1 MRKLIT
7 FLGKYPKQTTYLF
20 DGQTYQGQVFAEAL
34 RQFTNFDEMLV
45 FTTEEAKATTW
56 PVLEALRDERI
67 RSIAIP
73 IGANETELWALFA
86 TLTEQIAQGD
96 TLIFDITH
104 GLRSIPFLVFLA
116 AAYLKEARDV
126 TIEAI
131 YYGAFELGNEKED
144 QPAPVID
151 LSGFVSLLDWLTA
164 TNQFIYTGNAG
175 YLASQLQK
183 QEQRSLDKLANTVS
197 EIALG
202 LQLLRPT
209 QVSEA
214 AYQLPECLATVK
226 QVLPPPF
233 ALLSDNLISGYGQ
246 FGANPDE
253 SPHTR
258 LAKQLAIINWYHQTS
273 QIVHTLSLS
282 REWLVSLL
290 CVHFGVDVQDKNERE
305 EMEILLAGGK
315 LKDPE
320 TGKTSRVSKYLD
332 RWSTVTEGK
341 RLRKLWSNPP
351 YQLANLRNDVL
362 HSGFRRNPKPAQE
375 IIDLTREIVQELN
388 EIAVQWGVT
397 HHALRITEAP

>member
-20 DGQTYQGQVFAEAL
+20 DGQNYQGQVFAEAL
-34 RQFTNFDEMLV
+34 RQFTDFDEMLV
-45 FTTEEAKATTW
+45 FTTEEAKTTTW
-56 PVLEALRDERI
+56 PVLEALHDPRI

-73 IGANETELWALFA
+73 IGANEMELWALLA
-86 TLTEQIAQGD
+86 TLTEQIKQGD

-116 AAYLKEARDV
+116 AAYLKEARNV

-131 YYGAFELGNEKED
+131 YYGAYELGNEKEN

-164 TNQFIYTGNAG
+164 TNQFIYTGSAR
-175 YLASQLQK
+175 YLATQLQK
-183 QEQRSLDKLANTVS
+183 QQQTTLDELAKTVD
-197 EIALG
+197 EVALG
-202 LQLLRPT
+202 LQLLRLT

-214 AYQLPECLATVK
+214 AYQLPERLAAVK

-233 ALLSDNLISGYGQ
+233 ALLADSLAAGYGQ
-246 FGANPDE
+246 FGLE
-253 SPHTR
+253 STGTPNER
-258 LAKQLAIINWYHQTS
+258 LNRQLGMINWYHQTG

-290 CVHFGVDVQDKNERE
+290 CVHFGVDVQDKSERE
-305 EMEILLAGGK
+305 EMEILLVGGK
-315 LKDPE
+315 IKDSE
-320 TGKTSRVSKYLD
+320 TGQTLRVSRYLD
-332 RWSTVTEGK
+332 RWDTVTEGK
-341 RLRKLWSNPP
+341 RLRKLWCDP

-362 HSGFRRNPKPAQE
+362 HSGFRKSPKPAQE
-375 IIDLTREIVQELN
+375 VTNLTCEIVKELN
-388 EIAVQWGVT
+388 EIAQQWGIT
-397 HHALRITEAP
+397 HHASRIKEPSP